1 MRTGSFWDER
11 IDAAVVLWCAGTQA
25 RPAAIWLG
33 AAAARNGAVKVT
45 ENCSVPGHAN
55 IFAIGDVASF
65 DPGTA
70 KPLPGLAPVA
80 KQQGKYVGRLIAD
93 RIAGR
98 EKAVPF
104 RYRDLGTMAV
114 IGRSR
119 AIADFGR
126 SFFVRR
132 WQA

>member
-1 MRTGSFWDER
+1 MSG

-25 RPAAIWLG
+25 RPAAILAWRG
-33 AAAARNGAVKVT
+33 RGNGAVKVT

-80 KQQGKYVGRLIAD
+80 KQQGKYVGRPITD

-98 EKAVPF
+98 EKVVPF
-104 RYRDLGTMAV
+104 TS
-114 IGRSR
+114 RS
-119 AIADFGR
+119 
-126 SFFVRR
+126 
-132 WQA
+132 